1 MRRRRT
7 SDCDLIVMKI
17 AISSHSKYAVLMAEN
32 PFRYDAPTP
41 PDRLIDRRDE
51 LHALQ
56 KAAASRTAVRLAAPR
71 RFGKTSLLHAHAARL
86 RAAGHRAVV
95 VDLSL
100 VGDREAVLA
109 RVVGAYTDL
118 GRPAARAVR
127 ALLGRFG
134 LTVGIPGLSLGLA
147 PAAQGASVP
156 DTALVELLDLPRRLY
171 AEDGILTVVC
181 FDELQDLLGAGRGLD
196 GLLRSVIQH
205 HGDAA
210 AYVYAGSRPSLMRE
224 LFTDRERPLYG
235 QARPVDLGSLP
246 AGEAMT
252 DVERLFVLA
261 GHDPG
266 GALAPVL
273 DFADGHPQRT
283 MLLAHHLFERVDDG
297 ADPDD
302 PELPFAV
309 VEDAYAEVRDALE
322 AEWGGLPVAER
333 HVLRAVARGVP
344 PTGHTAVTESATPA
358 TTLSAALRRLE
369 DGGQYLAGDG
379 SGRRLIDPFLGLWI
393 RRATT

>member
-1 MRRRRT
+1 
-7 SDCDLIVMKI
+7 
-17 AISSHSKYAVLMAEN
+17 MAEN

-56 KAAASRTAVRLAAPR
+56 RAAASRTAVRLAAPR
-71 RFGKTSLLHAHAARL
+71 RFGKTSLLRAHAARL
-86 RAAGHRAVV
+86 QEAGHRAVV

-100 VGDREAVLA
+100 VGDRDAVLA
-109 RVVGAYTDL
+109 RVAAAYADL
-118 GRPAARAVR
+118 GRPAARAVG

-134 LTVGIPGLSLGLA
+134 LTVGVPGLMVGVA
-147 PAAQGASVP
+147 PTAARATVP
-156 DTALVELLDLPRRLY
+156 DTALLELLDLPRRLY

-210 AYVYAGSRPSLMRE
+210 AYVYAGSRPSLMRA
-224 LFTDRERPLYG
+224 LFADRERPLYG
-235 QARPVDLGSLP
+235 QARPVDLGPLP
-246 AGEAMT
+246 EEEAGTE
-252 DVERLFVLA
+252 VRRLFAAA

-266 GALAPVL
+266 AALEPVL
-273 DFADGHPQRT
+273 RVAAGHPQRT
-283 MLLAHHLFERVDDG
+283 MLLAHHLFDRVDDG

-302 PELPFAV
+302 PGLPLAV
-309 VEDAYAEVRDALE
+309 VESGLAEIRDALE
-322 AEWGGLPVAER
+322 AEWSGLPTAER
-333 HVLRAVARGVP
+333 HVLRSVARGLA
-344 PTGHTAVTESATPA
+344 PTGHAAVAESATPA
-358 TTLSAALRRLE
+358 TTLSSALRRLE
-369 DGGQYLAGDG
+369 DGGQYLTGDG
-379 SGRRLIDPFLGLWI
+379 AHRRLIDPMLALWI

>member
-1 MRRRRT
+1 MRRYRT
-7 SDCDLIVMKI
+7 ADYDHV
-17 AISSHSKYAVLMAEN
+17 AITITSLSQWRYAVLMAEN

-71 RFGKTSLLHAHAARL
+71 RFGKTSLLHAHAAKL

-134 LTVGIPGLSLGLA
+134 LTVGVPGLTVGLTPVA
-147 PAAQGASVP
+147 DRASVP
-156 DTALVELLDLPRRLY
+156 DTALVELLDLPRRLH

-210 AYVYAGSRPSLMRE
+210 AYVYAGSKPSLMRE

-235 QARPVDLGSLP
+235 QARPIDLGPLP
-246 AGEAMT
+246 TEEART
-252 DVERLFVLA
+252 DVERLFALA
-261 GHDPG
+261 GHDAG
-266 GALAPVL
+266 EALSPIL
-273 DFADGHPQRT
+273 GFAGGHPQRT
-283 MLLAHHLFERVDDG
+283 MLLAHHLFERIDDG

-302 PELPFAV
+302 PELPLAV

-322 AEWGGLPVAER
+322 AEWSGLPVAER
-333 HVLRAVARGVP
+333 HVLRAVGRGVP
-344 PTGHTAVTESATPA
+344 PTGRAAVNESATPA

-369 DGGQYLAGDG
+369 DGGQYLVGEG
-379 SGRRLIDPFLGLWI
+379 SGRRLIDPMLALWI

>member
-1 MRRRRT
+1 V
-7 SDCDLIVMKI
+7 S
-17 AISSHSKYAVLMAEN
+17 EN

-41 PDRLIDRRDE
+41 PDRLIDRRRE
-51 LHALQ
+51 LDALQ
-56 KAAASRTAVRLAAPR
+56 RAAASRTAVRLAAPR
-71 RFGKTSLLHAHAARL
+71 RFGKTSLLHAHVAAL

-109 RVVGAYTDL
+109 RVVGAYADL

-127 ALLGRFG
+127 GLLGRFG
-134 LTVGIPGLSLGLA
+134 LTVAVPGLSVGLA
-147 PAAQGASVP
+147 PAAERTPVP

-224 LFTDRERPLYG
+224 LFADRERPLYG
-235 QARPVDLGSLP
+235 QARPVDLGPLP
-246 AGEAMT
+246 ADEARG
-252 DVERLFVLA
+252 DVERLFVDA
-261 GHDPG
+261 GHSPG
-266 GALAPVL
+266 SALDAVL
-273 DFADGHPQRT
+273 AFAAGHPQRT
-283 MLLAHHLFERVDDG
+283 VLLAHHLFERLDEG
-297 ADPDD
+297 ADPEDVD
-302 PELPFAV
+302 LPGVV
-309 VEDAYAEVRDALE
+309 VEDAYGEVRDAFE
-322 AEWGGLPVAER
+322 AEWWGMPPAER
-333 HVLRAVARGVP
+333 HVLRAVAQGRP
-344 PTGHTAVTESATPA
+344 PTGRAVVAETGTPA
-358 TTLSAALRRLE
+358 TTLSSALRRLE
-369 DGGQYLAGDG
+369 DGGQHLAVAG
-379 SGRRLIDPFLGLWI
+379 SERRLIDPLLALWI